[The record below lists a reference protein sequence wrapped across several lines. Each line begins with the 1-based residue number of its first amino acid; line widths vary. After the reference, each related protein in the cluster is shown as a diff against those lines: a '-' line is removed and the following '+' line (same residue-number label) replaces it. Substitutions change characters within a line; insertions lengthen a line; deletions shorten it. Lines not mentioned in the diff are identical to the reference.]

1 VKYRQRFRGDWT
13 TAHEIRTLPD
23 MSGNAAPQPKPKAKH
38 GYFYLMA
45 ALPPLF
51 WSGNFL
57 VARIMHDQIPP
68 IQMSLWR
75 WAFAFIILVP
85 FAAPAFNKHR
95 ACLRNELPFLIIL
108 GGVGITAFNCF
119 IYAALHDTTVVNAA
133 LINTLMPVFTFVLAA
148 LILRETLG
156 LKQML
161 GVGVALMGAALII
174 IRGDLKG
181 IAQLA
186 LNPGDLLVVAGLAF
200 WALYTVLIR
209 WRPTDLPILLFL
221 TVTIGFGIII
231 HLPFVAWEIRVAGTF
246 TPNAA
251 SLAALAYFALFPS
264 VLAYIFWN
272 KAVATLG
279 PGRTGMFIYLMPVF
293 SSVLG
298 IAVLGEAFHLYH
310 GAGIA
315 LIFVGIALVTRKPH

>member
-1 VKYRQRFRGDWT
+1 MG
-13 TAHEIRTLPD
+13 HEIRTLPA
-23 MSGNAAPQPKPKAKH
+23 MSGATDPNPIPIPNPGFA
-38 GYFYLMA
+38 YLMA

-57 VARIMHDQIPP
+57 VARIMRDQIPP

-75 WAFAFIILVP
+75 WVLAFLILAP
-85 FAAPAFNKHR
+85 FAARGFNAHPALMR
-95 ACLRNELPFLIIL
+95 AHLRTELPFLIIL

-156 LKQML
+156 PKQML
-161 GVGVALMGAALII
+161 GVGVALLGAALII
-174 IRGDLKG
+174 IRGDLGG
-181 IAQLA
+181 IGRLA
-186 LNPGDLLVVAGLAF
+186 LNKGDLLVVAGLAF

-209 WRPTDLPILLFL
+209 WRPTGLPILLFL

-231 HLPFVAWEIRVAGTF
+231 HLPFVAWEVLVTGTF
-246 TPNAA
+246 TPNAS
-251 SLAALAYFALFPS
+251 SLVALAYFALFPS

-272 KAVATLG
+272 KAVAALG
-279 PGRTGMFIYLMPVF
+279 PGRTGMFMYLMPVF

-298 IAVLGEAFHLYH
+298 ITVLGEAFHVYH

-315 LIFVGIALVTRKPH
+315 LIVAGIALVTHKLR

>member
-1 VKYRQRFRGDWT
+1 
-13 TAHEIRTLPD
+13 
-23 MSGNAAPQPKPKAKH
+23 MSEAADPTIPNPTPTPHPGLA
-38 GYFYLMA
+38 YLMA

-57 VARIMHDQIPP
+57 VARIMRDQIPP

-75 WAFAFIILVP
+75 WVLAFLILAP
-85 FAAPAFNKHR
+85 FAAREINAHR
-95 ACLRNELPFLIIL
+95 ARLKTELPFLIVL

-156 LKQML
+156 LKRIL
-161 GVGVALMGAALII
+161 GVGVAFIGAALII
-174 IRGDLKG
+174 IRGDLGG
-181 IAQLA
+181 IGQLA
-186 LNPGDLLVVAGLAF
+186 LNRGDLLVVAGLAF

-209 WRPTDLPILLFL
+209 WRPTKLPILLFL
-221 TVTIGFGIII
+221 AVTIGFGIII
-231 HLPFVAWEIRVAGTF
+231 HLPFAAWEVLVTGAF
-246 TPNAA
+246 TPNES
-251 SLAALAYFALFPS
+251 SLAALTYFALFPS
-264 VLAYIFWN
+264 ILAYIFWN

-279 PGRTGMFIYLMPVF
+279 PGRTGMFMYLMPVF

-298 IAVLGEAFHLYH
+298 IAVLDEAFHVYH

-315 LIFVGIALVTRKPH
+315 LIFAGIALVTRKAR